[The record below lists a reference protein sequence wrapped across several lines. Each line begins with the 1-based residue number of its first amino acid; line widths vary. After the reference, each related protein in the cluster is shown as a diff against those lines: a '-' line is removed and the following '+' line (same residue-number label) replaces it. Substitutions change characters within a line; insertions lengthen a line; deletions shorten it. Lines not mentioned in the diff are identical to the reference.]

1 MPLQIIL
8 RTGFDF
14 MSIPKVIHYCWF
26 GGAPLPKSVKKCIS
40 SWRRYAPDYEIIRW
54 DESNF
59 DFSANVYAKQ
69 AYDAGKWAFVSDYAR
84 LKIIYE
90 NGGVYLDTDVRLI
103 KSLNSL
109 TEKYD
114 GFFGYEAGERLI
126 STGLGFG
133 AAKGNRFVKALL
145 EDYEN
150 IPFIKPD
157 GEFDQT
163 PCPQR
168 NTQLLVKMG
177 LDRQTHDSVI
187 DNVAFLEEEV
197 LCPINFFTGEKHIT
211 DKTISIHKF
220 DASWCTDSTKRS
232 LRLKKIIGIRLYC
245 FLYAKIL
252 HKSNRWE
259 W

>member
-1 MPLQIIL
+1 
-8 RTGFDF
+8 
-14 MSIPKVIHYCWF
+14 MSIPKIIHYCWF
-26 GGAPLPKSVKKCIS
+26 GKNPLPASVKKCIS
-40 SWRRYAPDYEIIRW
+40 SWKRQCPDYEIVRW

-59 DFSANVYAKQ
+59 DFGGNLYTRQ

-103 KSLNSL
+103 KSLDAL

-114 GFFGYEAGERLI
+114 GFFGYEAGESLI

-133 AAKGNRFVKALL
+133 AEKGNRFVKALL
-145 EDYEN
+145 EDYAD

-157 GEFDQT
+157 GEPDLT

-168 NTQLLVKMG
+168 NTKLLEKMG
-177 LDRQTHDSVI
+177 LDTKVRGQVI
-187 DNVAFLEEEV
+187 GNTAFLSEEI

-211 DKTISIHKF
+211 RKTLSIHKF
-220 DASWCTDSTKRS
+220 DASWCGSATKRS
-232 LRLKKIIGIRLYC
+232 LRLKRLIGIRLYC
-245 FLYAKIL
+245 FLYAKLL
-252 HKSNRWE
+252 HKSDRWE